1 MFHCIALMAG
11 FWSLHAAAAE
21 VALVGLMGGKA
32 MVVVDGGKR
41 QTVVV
46 GAKTDEGVKLLAIE
60 SGAALFEIDGKQRR
74 LQVGQN
80 VVSSPSAAKPTLTL
94 VADARG
100 HYVVPGSINGAPMRF
115 LVDTGATFIS
125 LGASDAKR
133 ARIDHLKGVPGM
145 TQTANG
151 ITKVWKVRVSNVKV
165 GSISLSDV
173 EATVHEHDMPIT
185 LLGMS
190 FLNRMEI
197 KRDGQSMTMT
207 QRY

>member
-1 MFHCIALMAG
+1 MP
-11 FWSLHAAAAE
+11 AAE
-21 VALVGLMGGKA
+21 VALVGLLPGRA

-41 QTVVV
+41 QTVAV
-46 GAKTDEGVKLLAIE
+46 GASTNEGVKLVAIE
-60 SGAALFEIDGKQRR
+60 SGAALFEIDGKSRR

-80 VVSSPSAAKPTLTL
+80 VVSSPSAEKPTLTL

-100 HYVVPGSINGAPMRF
+100 HYVVPGSINGASMRF

-125 LGASDAKR
+125 LGAADARR
-133 ARIDHLKGVPGM
+133 ARIDHLKGTPGM

-151 ITKVWKVRVSNVKV
+151 VVKVWKVRVSNVKV
-165 GSISLSDV
+165 GGISLSDV
-173 EATVHEHDMPIT
+173 EATVHEQDMPIV